1 MAESLSLEN
10 ARKLITAHIVQVG
23 DEYVPLQDC
32 LHRRPSRN
40 LLTTIAVPH
49 FRQATMDGY
58 AVNGKSLAGVKP
70 PLELPIAGEIAAG
83 CTTIAAVAEGEA
95 VRIMTGGY
103 VPAGADR
110 VIPFEWCREALG
122 RVVISKFGSKDR
134 YIRQVGTDLHKGQ
147 LIIRKGETITPF
159 HLHLLATSGMPLV
172 RVFARPQVSFL
183 CTGSELVEQSPLPG
197 QIISGNRAL
206 LDGLIRQAGG
216 IPRDLGAV
224 VDDTDHIARK
234 LAEAGQPHITIT
246 TGGMGPGKYDL
257 MGEALEKTGVK
268 ILYRA
273 LQVRPGRATI
283 FGVRD
288 QTLFFSLPGPPPA
301 VYILFNELVRPAI
314 FALLGKRGAP
324 EQVRA
329 ILEED
334 IVIRKKGVLKLKN
347 GITAVRSGLFT
358 VRPAGLTEPATA
370 TIVIPAHRRL
380 IRAGEKVT
388 IHLH

>member
-1 MAESLSLEN
+1 VDEPLTLEN
-10 ARKLITAHIVQVG
+10 ARKLIIAHVLPA
-23 DEYVPLQDC
+23 DEETIALQDC
-32 LHRRPSRN
+32 LHRRPSCN
-40 LLTTIAVPH
+40 LLSTIPVPH
-49 FRQATMDGY
+49 FCQSTMDGY

-70 PLELPIAGEIAAG
+70 PLELPIVGEIAAG
-83 CTTIAAVAEGEA
+83 CTTIAALAEGEA
-95 VRIMTGGY
+95 VRIMTGGS

-110 VIPFEWCREALG
+110 VIPFEWCREAHG
-122 RVVISKFGSKDR
+122 RVVIFRFGRKGR
-134 YIRQVGTDLHKGQ
+134 YIRQVGTDLNKGQ
-147 LIIRKGETITPF
+147 LIIRKGEMITPL

-183 CTGSELVEQSPLPG
+183 CTGSELVEKSPLPG

-216 IPRDLGAV
+216 IPRDLGV
-224 VDDTDHIARK
+224 GVDDTDHIAMK
-234 LAEAGQPHITIT
+234 LQETDTSHITIT

-257 MGEALEKTGVK
+257 MGEVLEKIGVK

-301 VYILFNELVRPAI
+301 VHMLFNELVRPAI
-314 FALLGKRGAP
+314 FALQGKGSVP
-324 EQVRA
+324 EKVRA

-334 IVIRKKGVLKLKN
+334 IVIRKSGMLNLKS
-347 GITAVRSGLFT
+347 GITAIRSGLFS
-358 VRPAGLTEPATA
+358 VRPAGLTEPSSA
-370 TIVIPAHRRL
+370 TILIPANRRL